1 MMVPGP
7 SVLIPNHPSVA
18 PRFFQL
24 QNCNPASLLPGQN
37 LLQVTEPEKR
47 TPQHPGGPEP

>member
-7 SVLIPNHPSVA
+7 SVLIPNHPSVV

-47 TPQHPGGPEP
+47 NPPTPRRP